1 MFIDKDSIKVNN
13 ISMGQYL
20 LSAQYEYNKLWGSDT
35 GRNLA
40 GKMTGTLIGIFPKI
54 ILTFRKLTKAEM
66 NIIAPILDS
75 GSQTLTYY
83 DPSLNQYVTLST
95 YTGDYKYKNSRV
107 SDKNESFECSFIS
120 RERRQ
125 YETTYNSV

>member
-1 MFIDKDSIKVNN
+1 MFLNKDSIQVNG

-20 LSAQYEYNKLWGSDT
+20 LSAKYEHPKLWGSDT

-54 ILTFRKLTKAEM
+54 TLTFRKLTKSEM

-75 GSQTLTYY
+75 ETQELRYY
-83 DPSLNQYVTLST
+83 DPATNDYETITT
-95 YTGDYKYKNSRV
+95 YTGDWNYTNKKIIT
-107 SDKNESFECSFIS
+107 DKNDSFECSFIS
-120 RERRQ
+120 REKR
-125 YETTYNSV
+125 

>member
-1 MFIDKDSIKVNN
+1 MFINKDSIEVNN

-20 LSAQYEYNKLWGSDT
+20 LSAQYEFNKLWGSDT

-40 GKMTGTLIGIFPKI
+40 GKMTGTLVGIFPKI

-75 GSQTLTYY
+75 GSQTLKYY
-83 DPSLNQYVTLST
+83 DPSLNQTVTLST
-95 YTGDYKYKNSRV
+95 YTGDYKYKNSRI

-125 YETTYNSV
+125 